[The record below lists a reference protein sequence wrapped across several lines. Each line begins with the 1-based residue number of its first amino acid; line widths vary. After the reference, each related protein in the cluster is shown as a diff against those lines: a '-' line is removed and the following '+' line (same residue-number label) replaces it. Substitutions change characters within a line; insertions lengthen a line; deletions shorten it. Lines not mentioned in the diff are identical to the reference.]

1 MALYADSCKQLGD
14 HSCQI
19 LWQPIWIW
27 FKGTLK
33 SYHIWWD
40 LTISFCI
47 SVYCKLSGAVL
58 RSISLW
64 QDSKSKTDL
73 PEDSEHPE
81 DSWCVCSPAAA
92 VQRSAVEVVE
102 AFLATLGKMCCHVF
116 HKQIHVCSVAASL
129 SEVRVCSVPILADL
143 LFGWLKRRLAAI
155 IRSQIHVIPYPE
167 HIHISAEVQFVQ
179 KECRKMFASLFVVG
193 L

>member
-1 MALYADSCKQLGD
+1 MQTVGWSQLPN
-14 HSCQI
+14 SLATNLNLVQRFPKV
-19 LWQPIWIW
+19 L
-27 FKGTLK
+27 
-33 SYHIWWD
+33 SY
-40 LTISFCI
+40 LMGSYYLFCI

-116 HKQIHVCSVAASL
+116 HKQIHVCSVAASR
-129 SEVRVCSVPILADL
+129 SFGIIGEVRVCSN
-143 LFGWLKRRLAAI
+143 FGWFTMVDSR
-155 IRSQIHVIPYPE
+155 E
-167 HIHISAEVQFVQ
+167 D
-179 KECRKMFASLFVVG
+179 
-193 L
+193 

>member
-14 HSCQI
+14 HSGQI

-27 FKGTLK
+27 FKGSLR

-40 LTISFCI
+40 LIISFCI

-73 PEDSEHPE
+73 PEDSENPSE

-116 HKQIHVCSVAASL
+116 HKQIHVCSVAALL

-143 LFGWLKRRLAAI
+143 LWLTQEKTNSQRSVAYPCHAI
-155 IRSQIHVIPYPE
+155 SIDSIYIICQ
-167 HIHISAEVQFVQ
+167 
-179 KECRKMFASLFVVG
+179 
-193 L
+193 